1 MAQQETSFSSKLYK
15 SRKYLIEQLE
25 HLGFDVS
32 NFKDFSVNEIYYMM
46 QHDSLSFMVEHKE
59 TGVKKYIVYHINK
72 VIRPS
77 HIYDY
82 IEMYFNSEAI
92 LGEND
97 ELCVIVKE
105 KLNATMKTALKNI
118 YNEDN
123 IFVTVRSILSL
134 QFNILNHSLVSPH
147 IALNKEETK
156 AFYKK
161 YNIKE
166 KSQIPEISRFDPVAI
181 TIGLRPGEVCK
192 IIRPNKTSVYSVYYR
207 ICC

>member
-105 KLNATMKTALKNI
+105 KLNATMKTALENI

-147 IALNKEETK
+147 IALNKEETE